1 MSTENA
7 FGVPLDLLLEGGCSA
22 LEASYAGEDSC
33 TVFFTPCD
41 RRRLEKNSFPPCYRL
56 PHFIRKESFG

>member
-1 MSTENA
+1 MHVYGNA

-33 TVFFTPCD
+33 TVLFLCLVTD
-41 RRRLEKNSFPPCYRL
+41 
-56 PHFIRKESFG
+56 GG